1 MNSVEQA
8 LNTPASDPISADSS
22 PATTM
27 PRIPGGSRYLHHH
40 RKRAFDCRSR
50 SACRRVRSCAPAREP
65 CRSSPARKQIS
76 PGMMNRY
83 TGNSFRNAAK
93 MLPRRAIGLV
103 RRAQRALHDVLV
115 RAPIPEPDDRRA
127 EQHAQPREVAIE
139 VPRLADHLARG
150 VVSITGAHVPSTPA
164 RDQRLPEIEHLR
176 AADRAQLAPS
186 RPAESARRRSAA
198 PSRGSGRTT
207 CTASL

>member
-8 LNTPASDPISADSS
+8 LNTPASDPISAESS

-27 PRIPGGSRYLHHH
+27 PRTPAAAGTAPSSGTRLATRPGSRCPSGPIIGASSGTLPLF
-40 RKRAFDCRSR
+40 A
-50 SACRRVRSCAPAREP
+50 SA
-65 CRSSPARKQIS
+65 KQIR

-115 RAPIPEPDDRRA
+115 RAPVPQADDRRA
-127 EQHAQPREVAIE
+127 EQ
-139 VPRLADHLARG
+139 
-150 VVSITGAHVPSTPA
+150 
-164 RDQRLPEIEHLR
+164 
-176 AADRAQLAPS
+176 PS
-186 RPAESARRRSAA
+186 RAT
-198 PSRGSGRTT
+198 GSCR
-207 CTASL
+207 